1 MICSHKEAETQCT
14 IVTPPRSVNESGPR
28 RFAAGYAK
36 TLTRTVPMMQIR
48 IMRMRVVQRRMAVPM
63 RIRLRNRHLMLMP
76 VMAVVPM
83 TVLVFQRLMLML
95 MVVPFG
101 EVHP

>member
-1 MICSHKEAETQCT
+1 
-14 IVTPPRSVNESGPR
+14 
-28 RFAAGYAK
+28 
-36 TLTRTVPMMQIR
+36 
-48 IMRMRVVQRRMAVPM
+48 M

>member
-1 MICSHKEAETQCT
+1 MK
-14 IVTPPRSVNESGPR
+14 
-28 RFAAGYAK
+28 AGLGGLPQGMRK
-36 TLTRTVPMMQIR
+36 PLPVTVPMMQIR

-83 TVLVFQRLMLML
+83 TVLVFQRLMLM
-95 MVVPFG
+95 VVPFG

>member
-1 MICSHKEAETQCT
+1 M
-14 IVTPPRSVNESGPR
+14 PRVIRKP
-28 RFAAGYAK
+28 
-36 TLTRTVPMMQIR
+36 LPVTVPVMQIR
-48 IMRMRVVQRRMAVPM
+48 IMRMRVAQRRMVVPM
-63 RIRLRNRHLMLMP
+63 RMGLRNRHLMLMP

-83 TVLVFQRLMLML
+83 TALLFQRLMLML